1 MSRCFSFAYFE
12 GESFKWV
19 SFRGYSNPRDKP
31 QNRMACSN
39 IAFFMGGMTS
49 SKTVT
54 ERFAMQMT
62 VVYSCVRILSKAVA
76 GLPLHLYKVVVIDFR
91 YLLNKKDFLEF
102 KSKLIKEIDRVNEE
116 LVHISETELL
126 DKMGFL
132 KIEKTLL
139 DTI

>member
-1 MSRCFSFAYFE
+1 
-12 GESFKWV
+12 
-19 SFRGYSNPRDKP
+19 
-31 QNRMACSN
+31 
-39 IAFFMGGMTS
+39 MGGTTS
-49 SKTVT
+49 GKTVT

>member
-1 MSRCFSFAYFE
+1 MCVF
-12 GESFKWV
+12 
-19 SFRGYSNPRDKP
+19 FRVYSNPSDKP
-31 QNRMACSN
+31 QNRMECSN
-39 IAFFMGGMTS
+39 FEFFMCVTTS
-49 SKTVT
+49 GKTVT

-76 GLPLHLYKVVVIDFR
+76 GLPLYLYKVVVIDFR

-102 KSKLIKEIDRVNEE
+102 KRKLIKEIDRVNEE

-126 DKMGFL
+126 DKIGFPENW
-132 KIEKTLL
+132 KKLL

>member
-1 MSRCFSFAYFE
+1 M
-12 GESFKWV
+12 
-19 SFRGYSNPRDKP
+19 
-31 QNRMACSN
+31 
-39 IAFFMGGMTS
+39 
-49 SKTVT
+49 
-54 ERFAMQMT
+54 
-62 VVYSCVRILSKAVA
+62 
-76 GLPLHLYKVVVIDFR
+76 VVIDFR

>member
-1 MSRCFSFAYFE
+1 M
-12 GESFKWV
+12 W
-19 SFRGYSNPRDKP
+19 
-31 QNRMACSN
+31 
-39 IAFFMGGMTS
+39 
-49 SKTVT
+49 
-54 ERFAMQMT
+54 MT

-126 DKMGFL
+126 DKMGFP
-132 KIEKTLL
+132 EN
-139 DTI
+139 